1 MMLHLPWPVST
12 NSYYRNVGRRTLI
25 SAQGRAYKKTVWALL
40 REQRVLQ
47 LEGRIEVDVLLIMP
61 DKRRRDI
68 DNFGAKSLLDAL
80 EYGGAFKN
88 DSQIDKLT
96 ITRGDVESPGAAIVT
111 IRELQESET
120 H

>member
-1 MMLHLPWPVST
+1 VMLHLPWPVST

-25 SAQGRAYKKTVWALL
+25 SAQGRAYKKAVWALL

-47 LEGRIEVDVLLIMP
+47 LKGRLEVDVLLIMP

-68 DNFGAKSLLDAL
+68 DNFGGKSLLDAL
-80 EYGGAFKN
+80 EYGGAFTD

-111 IRELQESET
+111 ICELPQPET